1 MTGFDL
7 FGIPEN
13 PTLASLLPPYA
24 LTFSKLLDGIE
35 LPDGSEGIPD
45 PVTAPMSCF
54 NWMVAKA
61 NLKIQSAQQ
70 RPMVRLA
77 DENLNVMAELV
88 GELSCTT
95 EELMADTGTASLV
108 CSYDNWI
115 VDWLINQTRVDQDLH
130 LIIDPIPTQRNW
142 RTRWAGKV
150 HQINVKRNEDGT
162 STIEIVALSMREHAK
177 RLLIASNP
185 VLPPEVNLPQMWI
198 LPGPIRTILFVT
210 FFLNL
215 ARLFVPGLSGL
226 TNLFNPIGWINPLNT
241 TALFDF
247 DPLSW
252 PIQVAFV
259 NPAID
264 DSRWTAIGATWTNWH
279 DATTDMLKDCG
290 CIMRA
295 YTFLKDEDTDS
306 PYTELAEL
314 INGPV
319 DLLEAFNLTS
329 SEQLVE
335 KLAGRTAA
343 ALSRPTRN
351 CVVFSLEDFSGQAG
365 PTGTPLDGLLNL
377 VGVTADDLFT
387 TILFDT
393 DTGQTLGGEPVIDV
407 INPTSPIFESL
418 LEVAPQ
424 PPKAIW
430 RESTYDRV
438 QSKSHTLY
446 KAPVKTIMTGGRS
459 PSIVNESQC
468 VSADTLIDGP
478 DGVERIDILAKRGES
493 FRVWSVTPE
502 GQKVAAAASLAFK
515 KGTAELFEYNL
526 ADGRSIK
533 ATHQHRF
540 LTDRGFIP
548 GAEIEVGSRIA
559 TAPESRWES
568 VPLRRVTD
576 ADYAAVPE
584 TSAVKFCKV
593 VSIVPMGVDDFYDM
607 SVPGWENYSAN
618 GFWNHNTFGIQYGL
632 SQIQTVVAAGVGG
645 GLGGVGTADEGG
657 PPIGAGLSSLYQ
669 GQLDN
674 TLLAWERIT
683 DPVRAIWT
691 GDIGY
696 QEHLET
702 GSQTAYTLASVLTLR
717 QGDWN
722 TRAYYGFQAQVISG
736 FPWVLDVDVRL
747 GERAGW
753 EMDGIIYVDQV
764 TAIKRSWDR
773 QSPVICNL
781 SVGDDKDKQDPIA
794 RGLRA
799 INAVYGVFGALLG
812 QGTIFG

>member
-1 MTGFDL
+1 MTSFEL
-7 FGIPEN
+7 FGSNEN
-13 PTLASLLPPYA
+13 PTLAGLFPPYG
-24 LTFSKLLDGIE
+24 LSFSKLLDGIN

-45 PVTAPMSCF
+45 PVTAPVSCF

-61 NLKIQSAQQ
+61 NLKTQSAQQ

-77 DENLNVMAELV
+77 DENLNIMAELV

-95 EELMADTGTASLV
+95 EELMADTGQASIV

-115 VDWLINQTRVDQDLH
+115 VDWLINQTRVDQDIH
-130 LIIDPIPTQRNW
+130 LIIDPTPTQRTW
-142 RTRWAGKV
+142 RTRWGGKV

-162 STIEIVALSMREHAK
+162 STVEIIALSMREHAK
-177 RLLIASNP
+177 RLLVASNP
-185 VLPPEVNLPQMWI
+185 VVAPEINLPQMWI

-215 ARLFVPGLSGL
+215 ARLFVPGLSGI
-226 TNLFNPIGWINPLNT
+226 TNAFNPIGWINPLNT
-241 TALFDF
+241 GALFNF
-247 DPLSW
+247 DPLAW
-252 PIQVAFV
+252 PIQCAFV

-264 DSRWTAIGATWTNWH
+264 VSRWTAIGATWQSWH

-295 YTFLKDEDTDS
+295 YTFLKDEDEDS
-306 PYTELAEL
+306 PHTELVEL

-319 DLLEAFNLTS
+319 DLLKAFNL
-329 SEQLVE
+329 EGPEKLVE
-335 KLAGRTAA
+335 QLAGRAA
-343 ALSRPTRN
+343 NALARPTRN
-351 CVVFSLEDFSGQAG
+351 CVVFSLEDLSGQAG

-393 DTGQTLGGEPVIDV
+393 DTGQTLGGEPVVDV

-418 LEVAPQ
+418 LQVAPQ

-430 RESTYDRV
+430 RESAYDRV

-459 PSIVNESQC
+459 PSIVNETQ
-468 VSADTLIDGP
+468 
-478 DGVERIDILAKRGES
+478 
-493 FRVWSVTPE
+493 
-502 GQKVAAAASLAFK
+502 
-515 KGTAELFEYNL
+515 
-526 ADGRSIK
+526 
-533 ATHQHRF
+533 
-540 LTDRGFIP
+540 
-548 GAEIEVGSRIA
+548 
-559 TAPESRWES
+559 
-568 VPLRRVTD
+568 
-576 ADYAAVPE
+576 
-584 TSAVKFCKV
+584 
-593 VSIVPMGVDDFYDM
+593 
-607 SVPGWENYSAN
+607 
-618 GFWNHNTFGIQYGL
+618 TFGIQYGL
-632 SQIQTVVAAGVGG
+632 SQIQTVVAAGPAEFAAV
-645 GLGGVGTADEGG
+645 VESG

-691 GDIGY
+691 GDLGY
-696 QEHLET
+696 NEHLET
-702 GSQTAYTLASVLTLR
+702 GSQTAYTLASILTLR

-753 EMDGIIYVDQV
+753 EMDGIIYVDQI

-773 QSPVICNL
+773 GSPVLCNL

-799 INAVYGVFGALLG
+799 INAVYGVLGGLLG
-812 QGTIFG
+812 QGTLFG